1 MTEATTA
8 FFGGSSFSLIISDF
22 SSVGAGFSVGFAN
35 KLGILDGLS
44 GVKREVGLKSEGFDE
59 TFSASSFFSS
69 TSLLISASPKRD
81 FSGLERVLPPKIE
94 VTSETSFG
102 SIIVSAAFHKF
113 VVVGGVIGGFKKV
126 SVFSFEFAAV
136 L

>member
-1 MTEATTA
+1 M
-8 FFGGSSFSLIISDF
+8 
-22 SSVGAGFSVGFAN
+22 
-35 KLGILDGLS
+35 
-44 GVKREVGLKSEGFDE
+44 GFDE
-59 TFSASSFFSS
+59 TFSPSSFFSS
-69 TSLLISASPKRD
+69 T
-81 FSGLERVLPPKIE
+81 GLRLPPPKIE

-102 SIIVSAAFHKF
+102 SMIVSAAFHKF

>member
-1 MTEATTA
+1 MG
-8 FFGGSSFSLIISDF
+8 FGG
-22 SSVGAGFSVGFAN
+22 
-35 KLGILDGLS
+35 
-44 GVKREVGLKSEGFDE
+44 

-69 TSLLISASPKRD
+69 TGLLIYASPKRD
-81 FSGLERVLPPKIE
+81 FSGLGRLPPPKIE

-102 SIIVSAAFHKF
+102 SMIDSGAFHKF
-113 VVVGGVIGGFKKV
+113 LVAGGVIGGFKKV